1 MLQVVDL
8 IAIIRLKV
16 SAGVLPKDA
25 PVKMFAGYGTG
36 KVCAACDGSTTKKD
50 VEYEVD
56 MADGRTLSFHQ
67 PCITLWH
74 QERGTYLKAVNKSPM
89 IRRDGGPAKTDT
101 DTEGE
106 YRVLLTNKPDATYTR
121 RFLAKADE
129 NAEPLRIG
137 LDGQS
142 LTFVS
147 SGDLLADTR
156 LIDKILKSMDLPGS
170 RA

>member
-1 MLQVVDL
+1 
-8 IAIIRLKV
+8 
-16 SAGVLPKDA
+16 
-25 PVKMFAGYGTG
+25 MFAGYCTG

-50 VEYEVD
+50 VEYDVD

-74 QERGTYLKAVNKSPM
+74 QERATYLKAVNKNPM

-101 DTEGE
+101 EGE
-106 YRVLLTNKPDATYTR
+106 YRVLLTSPMPPR

-147 SGDLLADTR
+147 SGDLEAETR

>member
-89 IRRDGGPAKTDT
+89 IRRDGPAKTDT

-129 NAEPLRIG
+129 NAEPPRIG